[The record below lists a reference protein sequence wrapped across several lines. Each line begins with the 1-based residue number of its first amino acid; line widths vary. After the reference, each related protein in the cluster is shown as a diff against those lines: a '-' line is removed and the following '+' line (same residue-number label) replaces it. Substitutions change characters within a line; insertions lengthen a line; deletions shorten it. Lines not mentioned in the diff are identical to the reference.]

1 MAAPKVDITVK
12 LLTALQP
19 FAGNVTTLPLN
30 DADQISD
37 YSRLIGGMVVDH
49 ENRLSQ
55 LTSSLN
61 TLYGYTTILQNQMA
75 TIIANG
81 LVVPQISLPS
91 IMPDAAY
98 YNVEVV
104 VSAIGSQLDL
114 LRDATGDNT
123 ALTNAVVNYQ
133 NKVYVDVGQVLA
145 SQTSLSSSPTVMSGL
160 TDWVASPTTAADAIK
175 NMWITINDM
184 RKAVQTRFSPS
195 VYVNCGAAGI
205 VIDFNTYM
213 DIPNNRITLFFLGNC
228 TIPDGFID
236 TDANG
241 ASLRITDGS
250 STPNVYTTYV
260 NVSQANKS
268 VSGITIDLTGTGIN
282 LYTTLTLL
290 LTYSLTNG
298 SLVCPVTS
306 TPLTKTVTS
315 TGSPCVALTLT
326 PLSTTAFTGV
336 FTPAVV
342 GSSRIVTYSITTY
355 SNADCSTAISGS
367 TVSYVNPTQ
376 NSLSYNVTSG
386 LTTATTYYVRMS
398 VAIGGN
404 AATNCTVQTIKTL

>member
-1 MAAPKVDITVK
+1 MAAAKVDILVN

-19 FAGNVTTLPLN
+19 FASNATTLPLN
-30 DADQISD
+30 DADQPLD

-104 VSAIGSQLDL
+104 VSAIGIQLNT
-114 LRDATGDNT
+114 LRSATGT
-123 ALTNAVVNYQ
+123 STTLGEAVNYQ
-133 NKVYVDVGQVLA
+133 NKIYTPDTLA
-145 SQTSLSSSPTVMSGL
+145 EQTSLSSPPTLMSAL
-160 TDWVASPTTAADAIK
+160 TGWVATPTTAADAIK

-184 RKAVQTRFSPS
+184 RKAVQTTLDSTLITSCTS
-195 VYVNCGAAGI
+195 VIVN
-205 VIDFNTYM
+205 FTTYM

-250 STPNVYTTYV
+250 STANVYTTYV
-260 NVSQANKS
+260 NVSQANNS

-282 LYTTLTLL
+282 LYTNLTLL

-298 SLVCPVTS
+298 SLVCTG
-306 TPLTKTVTS
+306 TKTNTVTS

-367 TVSYVNPTQ
+367 AVSYVNPTQ
-376 NSLSYNVTSG
+376 NSLSYSVTSG

-404 AATNCTVQTIKTL
+404 AATNCTVQTVKTL

>member
-1 MAAPKVDITVK
+1 MAAAKVDIIVN

-19 FAGNVTTLPLN
+19 FAGNATTLPLN
-30 DADQISD
+30 DADQALD

-123 ALTNAVVNYQ
+123 ALTNAVVEYQ
-133 NKVYVDVGQVLA
+133 NKIYVDTGEFLKTQV
-145 SQTSLSSSPTVMSGL
+145 SLSDTTKTMSALNG
-160 TDWVASPTTAADAIK
+160 WVTTPTTAADAIK

-184 RKAVQTRFSPS
+184 RKAVQTTLAPTLITSCEGITVTFSL
-195 VYVNCGAAGI
+195 YRDI
-205 VIDFNTYM
+205 V
-213 DIPNNRITLFFLGNC
+213 NNRITLFFLGNC

-236 TDANG
+236 KDATG
-241 ASLRITDGS
+241 AKLIITDQS
-250 STPNVYTTYV
+250 SNTYTTYV
-260 NVSQANKS
+260 NVTQSNKS
-268 VSGITIDLTGTGIN
+268 VDGVIIDLSGTNIN
-282 LYTTLTLL
+282 IYTSLTLS
-290 LTYSLTNG
+290 LTYSITNG
-298 SLVCPVTS
+298 SLVCPGTYAPAAF
-306 TPLTKTVTS
+306 TTTT
-315 TGSPCVALTLT
+315 TPCVGLTLT
-326 PLSTTAFTGV
+326 PLSTSSFTGI
-336 FTPAVV
+336 FSPII
-342 GSSRIVTYSITTY
+342 GKNITYTIKTF
-355 SNADCSTAISGS
+355 SNPDCSTQVGS
-367 TVSYVNPTQ
+367 TQTFSNPTLQ
-376 NSLSYNVTSG
+376 QITYTLTG
-386 LTTATTYYVRMS
+386 LTANTPYYVRMTTQ
-398 VAIGGN
+398 IGSLTGVD
-404 AATNCTVQTIKTL
+404 CISQPVKTLPST